1 METTLAILMVLGIY
15 LGIPAVIGLAIAGV
29 FLFSDRRV
37 RRSKRARALAE
48 AEAQLKQPGEVPSE
62 AVVEETTKEP
72 TSVT

>member
-48 AEAQLKQPGEVPSE
+48 AQLEQPAEVPGE